1 MRSSGRPTLQDVAT
15 LAGVSTGTAS
25 SVFSRRQ
32 PVAAR
37 TREAVLG
44 AATQL
49 GYRPRPRIGATE
61 VPGLRTVG
69 LLARGAHYPGPTN
82 PRHSAVL
89 EGAQRAAAD
98 LGLTTIHEPLPA
110 DGPHADLPLVVQR
123 HAAQGLLILGWIQPR
138 LLTRIVATGIACVL
152 VDHTVEGIP
161 VDSVRADDARGAAL
175 ATEHLIRLGHRDPA
189 PALITGPDDLLP
201 IADRYAGYRAALHA
215 NGVGLDPRYVRR
227 TPDVGPYGG
236 RLAMRQLLDLPRP
249 PTAVLCWSD
258 TAAIG
263 ALQSLRERQIAVP
276 RQCSVFGFDDIDL
289 AGHSSPALTTVRV
302 DKRLLGAQGIWHL
315 VQRIREPQLP
325 PRLTYV
331 DVQLILRDSVAPP
344 PSRG

>member
-15 LAGVSTGTAS
+15 LAGVSIGTAS

-44 AATQL
+44 AAAQL
-49 GYRPRPRIGATE
+49 GYRPRPRFGAPD
-61 VPGLRTVG
+61 VPGLQTVG
-69 LLARGAHYPGPTN
+69 LLARPIHYPGPTN
-82 PRHSAVL
+82 PYYSVVL
-89 EGAQRAAAD
+89 QGAQRAAAD
-98 LGLTTIHEPLPA
+98 LGLTMTYEALPV
-110 DGPHADLPLVVQR
+110 DGAGAALPLVVR
-123 HAAQGLLILGWIQPR
+123 RRAAQGLLILGWVHPR
-138 LLTRIVATGIACVL
+138 LLERIVATGIPCVL
-152 VDHTVEGIP
+152 VDHTAEGLP

-175 ATEHLIRLGHRDPA
+175 ATKHMIRLGHRDPP
-189 PALITGPDDLLP
+189 PALITGPTDLLP

-215 NGVGLDPRYVRR
+215 SGVTLDPRYVRR
-227 TPDVGPYGG
+227 APDAEPYGG
-236 RLAMRQLLDLPRP
+236 RLAMHQLLDLPRP
-249 PTAVLCWSD
+249 PTAVFCWSD

-263 ALQSLRERQIAVP
+263 ALQSMRERQIAVP

-289 AGHSSPALTTVRV
+289 AGHTSPALTTVRV

-331 DVQLILRDSVAPP
+331 DVQLALRESVAPP
-344 PSRG
+344 PARG